1 MSALVGSNP
10 QAFLDLVLPGCRFI
24 KHHRNKL
31 ASSER
36 QPDAII
42 EAWYPI
48 GVRFLF
54 NLEFQTYKQAH
65 IPEKLL
71 LYNVLLWWQYK
82 LPVKSEVA
90 YLTSNEQIDRPPLCW
105 PTLGERDKDMLRFD
119 YGNTEMWKKSP
130 EDLLSLKH
138 MELLPLLPLTQGGM
152 EHEIVEDMFARL
164 AGEQYRQLATMGF
177 LFATLAF
184 RNSKRDSDQ
193 EWLESRFR
201 HMHDILRESPA
212 YQWILDEG
220 REEGIQKGIQK
231 GAQAMQQAAIHMVI
245 AHFADLE
252 ELARTKITA
261 LGDLERLQRLIIDL
275 SISHSQEET
284 KRVLLSLDADA

>member
-1 MSALVGSNP
+1 
-10 QAFLDLVLPGCRFI
+10 
-24 KHHRNKL
+24 
-31 ASSER
+31 
-36 QPDAII
+36 
-42 EAWYPI
+42 
-48 GVRFLF
+48 
-54 NLEFQTYKQAH
+54 
-65 IPEKLL
+65 
-71 LYNVLLWWQYK
+71 
-82 LPVKSEVA
+82 
-90 YLTSNEQIDRPPLCW
+90 
-105 PTLGERDKDMLRFD
+105 MLRFD

-130 EDLLSLKH
+130 EDLLGLKH

-184 RNSKRDSDQ
+184 HNSKRDSDQ
-193 EWLESRFR
+193 KWLESRFK

-220 REEGIQKGIQK
+220 IEEGIQKGIQR

-252 ELARTKITA
+252 ELARAKIIA
-261 LGDLERLQRLIIDL
+261 LGDLERLQHLIIDL
-275 SISHSQEET
+275 SISHSQEEME
-284 KRVLLSLDADA
+284 RVLHSL